1 MGMMIGST
9 ALSLLGAAGSYFG
22 AREAGKGAEEAGEA
36 QADALREAAQLQ
48 QQQFETT
55 RGDYIP
61 YAQLGSAAA
70 PLLQYMTT
78 GIMPEL
84 TPADQRMIA
93 DYNAEIERRAALPS
107 VEQIREQQAMIPPEP
122 RPEQYQNMGNY
133 LSQHQA
139 WLERYGPEARTDIPP
154 EPRPEWYQNPAEYAA
169 QRQAWLDQ
177 YGPEGRPDLSGFD
190 PYTLANALARQQA
203 IQRIG
208 EGGGLPVS
216 PLYDWQKEQI
226 TEDINRQLAARGR
239 SSSTFGANVLSD
251 AYRGLAAEESQ
262 RQYGRLLD
270 LTNIGR
276 GAQGSVSGFG
286 AGAASGAGNALGMAG
301 GALGAGQQQAANIR
315 GSTYANLG
323 ALPLQLYS
331 QYQYLN
337 ALQPRQQ
344 PQQQLP
350 PPQQQQQPYYP

>member
-1 MGMMIGST
+1 MADPVTLGILGGAGILGGILGS
-9 ALSLLGAAGSYFG
+9 
-22 AREAGKGAEEAGEA
+22 REAAQGAEEAA
-36 QADALREAAQLQ
+36 QIQADALRDAAALQ

-55 RGDYIP
+55 RRDYIP
-61 YAQLGSAAA
+61 YAQLGSTAA
-70 PLLQYMTT
+70 PLLSYMAT
-78 GIMPEL
+78 GIMPQM
-84 TPADQRMIA
+84 TPADLRMIE
-93 DYNAEIERRAALPS
+93 DYNAAIAPPEAGAAPPTAQPAAL
-107 VEQIREQQAMIPPEP
+107 APPEP
-122 RPEQYQNMGNY
+122 QPQDYNTIWDYDEAYQDWRN
-133 LSQHQA
+133 
-139 WLERYGPEARTDIPP
+139 RYGPGAPGAPPVAPGAPAQPDIG
-154 EPRPEWYQNPAEYAA
+154 Q
-169 QRQAWLDQ
+169 
-177 YGPEGRPDLSGFD
+177 FD
-190 PYTLANALARQQA
+190 PYSLANAMARQQA
-203 IQRIG
+203 IGAIE